1 MFWVLSKFCEIVD
14 ESLRPARHCNY
25 RPGRCQSIQS
35 LFYSAKIITWQWSS
49 LICRTIF
56 DSLIETFLFNNAL
69 HQPASISRV
78 LDCKKGRGTS
88 GTRGVV
94 QVVQPHLMLVP
105 SNSLLAG
112 SVERGNEKN
121 GSFCIT
127 LHCIAFNTLSHS
139 ISPYALQRS
148 PPENMDR
155 FISLCITLH
164 HAGGLVRHWILGER
178 AFNAQIWS
186 RVFSKPIWA
195 TSLDRLS

>member
-1 MFWVLSKFCEIVD
+1 MQNL
-14 ESLRPARHCNY
+14 
-25 RPGRCQSIQS
+25 
-35 LFYSAKIITWQWSS
+35 
-49 LICRTIF
+49 TIF
-56 DSLIETFLFNNAL
+56 DSLIEMLLFNNAL

-78 LDCKKGRGTS
+78 FDCKKGRGVS

-94 QVVQPHLMLVP
+94 QPHLTLVP

-148 PPENMDR
+148 PRENMDR

-164 HAGGLVRHWILGER
+164 HAGGLVRHWILEER

-186 RVFSKPIWA
+186 RAFSKPI
-195 TSLDRLS
+195 

>member
-1 MFWVLSKFCEIVD
+1 MQNL
-14 ESLRPARHCNY
+14 
-25 RPGRCQSIQS
+25 
-35 LFYSAKIITWQWSS
+35 
-49 LICRTIF
+49 TIF
-56 DSLIETFLFNNAL
+56 DSLIEMLLFNNAL
-69 HQPASISRV
+69 HQPASISKV
-78 LDCKKGRGTS
+78 FDCKKGRGAS

-94 QVVQPHLMLVP
+94 QLVQPHLMLVP

-112 SVERGNEKN
+112 SAERGNEKN

-148 PPENMDR
+148 PPENMDH

-178 AFNAQIWS
+178 AFNAQIWL
-186 RVFSKPIWA
+186 RAFSKPI
-195 TSLDRLS
+195 

>member
-1 MFWVLSKFCEIVD
+1 MQNVTF
-14 ESLRPARHCNY
+14 
-25 RPGRCQSIQS
+25 
-35 LFYSAKIITWQWSS
+35 FY
-49 LICRTIF
+49 
-56 DSLIETFLFNNAL
+56 SLIEMLLFNNAL

-78 LDCKKGRGTS
+78 LDCKKGRGLS
-88 GTRGVV
+88 GIRGF
-94 QVVQPHLMLVP
+94 VQPHLMLVP

-112 SVERGNEKN
+112 SIQQGDEKN
-121 GSFCIT
+121 GLFCIT

-148 PPENMDR
+148 PPENMDH

-186 RVFSKPIWA
+186 RAFSKPI
-195 TSLDRLS
+195 

>member
-1 MFWVLSKFCEIVD
+1 MQNL
-14 ESLRPARHCNY
+14 
-25 RPGRCQSIQS
+25 
-35 LFYSAKIITWQWSS
+35 
-49 LICRTIF
+49 TIF
-56 DSLIETFLFNNAL
+56 DSLIEMLLFNIAL

-78 LDCKKGRGTS
+78 LDCKKGRGVS

-94 QVVQPHLMLVP
+94 QLVQPHLTLVP

-148 PPENMDR
+148 PPENMDH

-164 HAGGLVRHWILGER
+164 HAGGLVRHWILGNER
-178 AFNAQIWS
+178 STPKYGREPSQSQSEPHRWTGFPNQNLEYNVRQLSFVFNHQDHHC
-186 RVFSKPIWA
+186 
-195 TSLDRLS
+195 L

>member
-1 MFWVLSKFCEIVD
+1 M
-14 ESLRPARHCNY
+14 
-25 RPGRCQSIQS
+25 S
-35 LFYSAKIITWQWSS
+35 LFYS
-49 LICRTIF
+49 
-56 DSLIETFLFNNAL
+56 LIEMLLFNIEL

-178 AFNAQIWS
+178 AFNAQIWLGA
-186 RVFSKPIWA
+186 FSKPIWA
-195 TSLDRLS
+195 TSLASRLS